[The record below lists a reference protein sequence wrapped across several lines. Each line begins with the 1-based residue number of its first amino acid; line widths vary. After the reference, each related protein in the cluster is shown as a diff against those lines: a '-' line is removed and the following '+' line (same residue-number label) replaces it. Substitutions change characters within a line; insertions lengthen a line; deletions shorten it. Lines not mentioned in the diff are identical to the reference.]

1 MNAGNR
7 KDYNIALHLLPANCR
22 ANRENIKVSKDNIVS
37 MLTDKRI
44 RTIAWPLLLILVGGL
59 AGFIIRG
66 LLDARGSKSQH
77 LEKREGGFD
86 FINPLLE
93 CDTADDVWKNRELQP
108 FKTTVEEF
116 INKRL
121 DKRWADSVS
130 VYFRELN
137 DGLWFSIG
145 ETEHFTPASLRKV
158 PMMIALLKQAEQFPG
173 FLEKKVI
180 FPGKRDYTL
189 AQNIQPLIALQPGQ
203 SYAIGELISRMIA
216 YSDNNAFTLLA
227 GIVDGKELEK
237 VYQALNVRPPGKEQ
251 GQEDFQ
257 SVYTYASFFRVL
269 YNATYLSR
277 ELSGKALEALSR
289 TDFRSGLVKGV
300 PQTVAV
306 AHKFGEHSDTD
317 TQNKQLHDCGI
328 VYYPKHPYLLCV
340 MSKGKDFEYLDDAI
354 AAISQIVYEQVDMQH
369 RAH

>member
-1 MNAGNR
+1 MSIF
-7 KDYNIALHLLPANCR
+7 K
-22 ANRENIKVSKDNIVS
+22 
-37 MLTDKRI
+37 DKRV
-44 RTIAWPLLLILVGGL
+44 RKIAWPLLLILVGGV
-59 AGFIIRG
+59 AGFIVRG
-66 LLDARGSKSQH
+66 LLDARGNGSRE

-93 CDTADDVWKNRELQP
+93 CDTAEDVWKNRELQP
-108 FKTTVEEF
+108 FKKTVEEF

-121 DKRWADSVS
+121 DKTWADSVT

-137 DGLWFSIG
+137 DGIWFSIG

-158 PMMIALLKQAEQFPG
+158 PMMIALLKQAEHTSG
-173 FLEKKVI
+173 FLEKKI
-180 FPGKRDYTL
+180 LFPGKRDYTA
-189 AQNIQPLIALQPGQ
+189 AQNIQPSSALQPGQ

-227 GIVDGKELEK
+227 GIVDEKELEK
-237 VYQALNVRPPGKEQ
+237 VYQALNVRPPGKEH
-251 GQEDFQ
+251 GSEDFQ

-277 ELSGKALEALSR
+277 EMSEKALDALSR

-306 AHKFGEHSDTD
+306 AHKFGENSDEA

-328 VYYPKHPYLLCV
+328 VYYSEHPYLLCV
-340 MSKGKDFEYLDDAI
+340 MSKGKSFEYLDDTI
-354 AAISQIVYEQVDMQH
+354 AAVSQIVYEQVDMQH
-369 RAH
+369 RSGH